1 MLQQTEKNSDN
12 SRAKHIYAK
21 TARQDTSAQK
31 TASMRKR

>member
-1 MLQQTEKNSDN
+1 MLQQTEKDINN

-21 TARQDTSAQK
+21 NARQDTSAQK